1 MLWNLLLS
9 FRIKKGFCVLQDNS
23 QSKCQTRTKEM
34 TSLMLKA
41 LGKKYIKDFLV
52 LNNSKVSSILGG
64 N

>member
-1 MLWNLLLS
+1 
-9 FRIKKGFCVLQDNS
+9 
-23 QSKCQTRTKEM
+23 M

>member
-23 QSKCQTRTKEM
+23 QSKCQTGTKEM
-34 TSLMLKA
+34 TRLMLKA

-52 LNNSKVSSILGG
+52 LNNSKVSSIPGG

>member
-34 TSLMLKA
+34 TSLMLKKKK
-41 LGKKYIKDFLV
+41 KKYIKDFLV